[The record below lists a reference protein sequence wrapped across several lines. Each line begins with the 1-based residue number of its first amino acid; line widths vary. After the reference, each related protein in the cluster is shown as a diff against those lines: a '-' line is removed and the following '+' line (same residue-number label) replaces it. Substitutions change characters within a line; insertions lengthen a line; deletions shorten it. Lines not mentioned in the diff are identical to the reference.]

1 MFKKKEKYVEN
12 KGIFGNATDYG
23 IYHMKLKET
32 ILGAGAGVVLGA
44 IVIQIFFG
52 IPVFTVI
59 LIPVYMII
67 GAVVYRKILLN
78 KRKAKL
84 IVQFRDMLESISASL
99 GSGRNVTDAFN
110 GALDEMRSQ
119 YGTNAVIVDELKIIS
134 EGLGNNVNIEV
145 LLQDF
150 ADRSYDENI
159 HNFADVFSVANRR
172 GGNIRQIIYET
183 KNVIND
189 KIMVEQDIQTIISGK
204 KNELNIMMIMPLIV
218 VNMTKSMMGNTSSDM
233 ITGFVV
239 KIIAFMMFVIAYI
252 IGVKMMKIEV

>member
-134 EGLGNNVNIEV
+134 EGLDNNVNIEV

>member
-1 MFKKKEKYVEN
+1 MAGKKEKYIEN
-12 KGIFGNATDYG
+12 NGLFGNATDYAV
-23 IYHMKLKET
+23 YHMKLKET
-32 ILGAGAGVVLGA
+32 LLGAGVGIALGA
-44 IVIQIFFG
+44 VVVQIFFG
-52 IPVFTVI
+52 IPIFTI
-59 LIPVYMII
+59 LLIPLYVIA
-67 GAVVYRKILLN
+67 GAVVYRRMLLN

-84 IVQFRDMLESISASL
+84 IVQFRDMLESISSSL

-110 GALDEMRSQ
+110 GALAEMQSQ
-119 YGTNAVIVDELKIIS
+119 YGINAAIVNELQIIS
-134 EGLGNNVNIEV
+134 EGLSNNVSIEV

-150 ADRSYDENI
+150 ANRSHDENI

-218 VNMTKSMMGNTSSDM
+218 VNMTKSMTGNTSSDL
-233 ITGFVV
+233 ITGFLV
-239 KIIAFMMFVIAYI
+239 KLVAFIMFVIAYI
-252 IGVKMMKIEV
+252 IGTKMMKIEV